1 MREFTEATW
10 PNQMYFASAKKLISF
25 LHSYSV
31 KFTQKGVITMEISA
45 SDKKN
50 PDSTIDNV
58 LFLVSD
64 TGIGVSIR
72 MGYT

>member
-1 MREFTEATW
+1 
-10 PNQMYFASAKKLISF
+10 
-25 LHSYSV
+25 
-31 KFTQKGVITMEISA
+31 MEISA

-50 PDSTIDNV
+50 PDSTIENI

-72 MGYT
+72 MVKVEPVNDTLY

>member
-1 MREFTEATW
+1 
-10 PNQMYFASAKKLISF
+10 
-25 LHSYSV
+25 
-31 KFTQKGVITMEISA
+31 MEISA

-50 PDSTIDNV
+50 PDSTIANV

-72 MGYT
+72 MVKDESVVVILH